1 MRPMVGRIF
10 YVHMSITGSFVS
22 LSDGREQQ
30 GKSGLLGAYALL
42 SEEGG
47 PSMVVRCVFAE
58 ENELE
63 ELILR
68 SLRFFIGRSLNGA
81 KI

>member
-1 MRPMVGRIF
+1 MLAFCKPLPNIGLLGP
-10 YVHMSITGSFVS
+10 SP
-22 LSDGREQQ
+22 DGREQQ
-30 GKSGLLGAYALL
+30 GKSGSWGAYALL

-47 PSMVVRCVFAE
+47 ASMIVRCVFAE

-63 ELILR
+63 ELILQ
-68 SLRFFIGRSLNGA
+68 SLRLFIERSLNGA

>member
-1 MRPMVGRIF
+1 MRPAVGRIF
-10 YVHMSITGSFVS
+10 YVHVSITGSFIS
-22 LSDGREQQ
+22 PSDGREQQ
-30 GKSGLLGAYALL
+30 GKSGLLGAYALI

-47 PSMVVRCVFAE
+47 ASMVVRCVFAE

-63 ELILR
+63 ELILQ
-68 SLRFFIGRSLNGA
+68 SLRFFIERSLSGA

>member
-1 MRPMVGRIF
+1 MCPTVGRIF
-10 YVHMSITGSFVS
+10 YVHMSITGPFVS
-22 LSDGREQQ
+22 PSDGREQQ

-47 PSMVVRCVFAE
+47 ASMIVRCIFSE

-63 ELILR
+63 ELILQ
-68 SLRFFIGRSLNGA
+68 SLRLFIERSLNGA

>member
-1 MRPMVGRIF
+1 MCPTVGRIF
-10 YVHMSITGSFVS
+10 YVHMSITGPLVS
-22 LSDGREQQ
+22 PSDGREQQ
-30 GKSGLLGAYALL
+30 GKSSLMGAYALL

-47 PSMVVRCVFAE
+47 ASMGVSCVFEE

-63 ELILR
+63 ELILQ
-68 SLRFFIGRSLNGA
+68 SLRFFIARSLNGA

>member
-1 MRPMVGRIF
+1 MPIIGP
-10 YVHMSITGSFVS
+10 FVS
-22 LSDGREQQ
+22 PSDGREQQ

-47 PSMVVRCVFAE
+47 ASMVVRCVFAE

-63 ELILR
+63 ELILQ
-68 SLRFFIGRSLNGA
+68 SLRFFIERNLNSA

>member
-1 MRPMVGRIF
+1 
-10 YVHMSITGSFVS
+10 
-22 LSDGREQQ
+22 
-30 GKSGLLGAYALL
+30 
-42 SEEGG
+42 
-47 PSMVVRCVFAE
+47 MVVRCVFAE

-68 SLRFFIGRSLNGA
+68 SLRLLIERSLNGA

>member
-1 MRPMVGRIF
+1 MRPTVGRMF
-10 YVHMSITGSFVS
+10 YIHMSIIGSFVF

-42 SEEGG
+42 SEKGG
-47 PSMVVRCVFAE
+47 ASMIVRCVFAE

-68 SLRFFIGRSLNGA
+68 SLRLFIERSLNGA

>member
-1 MRPMVGRIF
+1 MCPTVGRIF
-10 YVHMSITGSFVS
+10 YVHMSITGPFVS
-22 LSDGREQQ
+22 PSDGREQQ
-30 GKSGLLGAYALL
+30 GKSGLMGAYALL

-47 PSMVVRCVFAE
+47 AGMVVRCVFAE

-68 SLRFFIGRSLNGA
+68 SLRFFIERHLNSA